1 MFYWQKWSVPLLQML
16 WWYNLYFKKKTKDKE
31 EIAER
36 ICAGMP
42 SHFDIDTEVTLEM
55 HWV

>member
-1 MFYWQKWSVPLLQML
+1 MFSWQKWSVPLLQML
-16 WWYNLYFKKKTKDKE
+16 WWYNLYFKKKNKDKE

>member
-1 MFYWQKWSVPLLQML
+1 MVSSIVTDAMMIQPLLS
-16 WWYNLYFKKKTKDKE
+16 KKNKDKE

-42 SHFDIDTEVTLEM
+42 SHFDIDIEVTLEM

>member
-1 MFYWQKWSVPLLQML
+1 MFYWQKRSVPLLQML
-16 WWYNLYFKKKTKDKE
+16 WWYNLYFKKKNKDKE